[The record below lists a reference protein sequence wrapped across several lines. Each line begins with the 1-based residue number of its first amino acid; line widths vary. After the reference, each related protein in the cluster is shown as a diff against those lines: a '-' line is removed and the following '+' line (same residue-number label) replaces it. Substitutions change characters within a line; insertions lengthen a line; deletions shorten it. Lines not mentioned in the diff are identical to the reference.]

1 MVDILIR
8 CGADINLAHKVWILE
23 RKVCVS
29 YALSA
34 QETAPELITTHL
46 ETIDPT
52 FEEITYFD
60 IGFIEG
66 KYGIC

>member
-1 MVDILIR
+1 MFLGYWGRYLHLQIQTPLVAS
-8 CGADINLAHKVWILE
+8 CEAQH
-23 RKVCVS
+23 
-29 YALSA
+29 ALSA